1 MTGLDLVV
9 FTLALPLTVAIVQA
23 LKDAALP
30 TRYAGLAA
38 LLTGT
43 ISGALIH
50 AAGIG
55 SGPLALAAL
64 TGAIAGLSAAGLWSG
79 ARALREPEE

>member
-9 FTLALPLTVAIVQA
+9 YSFALPLTIAVVQI

-38 LLTGT
+38 LATG
-43 ISGALIH
+43 ICAALLVRL
-50 AAGIG
+50 AGIG

-64 TGAIAGLSAAGLWSG
+64 TGAVAGLSAAGVWSG
-79 ARALREPEE
+79 ARALRD